1 MFKINCSLFIVLLMF
16 AYPNII
22 PQTVPKSA
30 NTKTSTQCRWV
41 GTVKSANFLY
51 GEQTIV
57 ANVIFEFDRNTS
69 IGPLYKLTG
78 GNATWSA
85 TGMAGDCKVS
95 GGPLQFDISADSG
108 DIGDLSINSDGT
120 YIGGGGFSKLG
131 PTHELVTFNCP
142 EDIFS
147 TATTCSEFMIGKAN
161 LGWDWDTIQVGG
173 VMSGSVEEKA
183 GDFVFRSFH
192 WDLHLEGADTKLFVE
207 SDEYD
212 DWLPTAGKN
221 ENDIG
226 TKISFR
232 AKLLEAD
239 GTTACAIADS
249 IKFELINV
257 SNEPGI
263 ALNFPDENKA
273 EEDWDLHF
281 IQEFNLPDDVMSSD
295 RLSLVTKGGSEAIVL
310 IPSFD
315 WGAYGKLKVTAFM
328 HGGKIIT
335 GFLKSNPGMTE
346 IPIPK
351 RSGTSKIADKWKK
364 DKEVVSL
371 ADDDDAENEP
381 VGDGLVDGH
390 VGDGFTLYE
399 EYRGFYENGKHIF
412 GDPKRKDLFI
422 YTSIQAYIPG
432 IQLFKGL
439 TKLNVHYR
447 LTENEFDTK
456 KRMMNFNHTD
466 APHQTDQH
474 GLWVKQVANLG
485 YSFTPFLG
493 PPKRVDSVNIS
504 NTANINTIFVFDNN
518 RIEERHNLVRAV
530 AHELG
535 HAVRIDHHGPD
546 QGPGSDQTNSY
557 KSSVDN
563 NNGTISS
570 HWRIIENGLDTI
582 DARLEN
588 DNPYTDKFTDTAY
601 IGVWGA
607 QHSGFEDCIMKYAVA
622 FAYIPGPNTTGKI
635 RYVTGINERTGMKLC
650 ETKDGTGVNDNNR
663 KPRPRYG
670 PAAIGLYGNC
680 KSRFCVNDKYH

>member
-1 MFKINCSLFIVLLMF
+1 MYKIKCSFLIALLLFSYSIVSS
-16 AYPNII
+16 
-22 PQTVPKSA
+22 QTAPKSTI
-30 NTKTSTQCRWV
+30 TKAVAKCKWV
-41 GTVKSANFLY
+41 GTVRTTYKSAGAIETL
-51 GEQTIV
+51 GGT
-57 ANVIFEFDRNTS
+57 VIYESDPTS
-69 IGPLYKLTG
+69 SFPEWEYILTG
-78 GNATWSA
+78 GNLTWSA
-85 TGMAGDCKVS
+85 SGTTATGCVVT
-95 GGPLQFDISADSG
+95 GGPLTFEIVPSIPEVTGALIFSVYYGGSG
-108 DIGDLSINSDGT
+108 VFLRILNERVTITCPDRPIEYGIPSVYGFQ
-120 YIGGGGFSKLG
+120 IGGREEDTIWRNGVISGSIEQSAGGFTYSR
-131 PTHELVTFNCP
+131 E
-142 EDIFS
+142 
-147 TATTCSEFMIGKAN
+147 
-161 LGWDWDTIQVGG
+161 
-173 VMSGSVEEKA
+173 
-183 GDFVFRSFH
+183 
-192 WDLHLEGADTKLFVE
+192 WDLHQEGVDTKLSVE

-212 DWLPTAGKN
+212 NWLPTAGKDEN
-221 ENDIG
+221 EIG
-226 TKISFR
+226 LPITFR

-249 IKFELINV
+249 FKFELISV
-257 SNEPGI
+257 SNEPGV

-273 EEDWDLHF
+273 KEDWDLHF
-281 IQEFNLPDDVMSSD
+281 IQELNHPTDVMSSD
-295 RLSLVTKGGSEAIVL
+295 RLSLITKEGSEAVVF

-328 HGGKIIT
+328 HGGYVIY
-335 GFLKSNPGMTE
+335 GFLKGHPGMTE

-364 DKEVVSL
+364 DNGVDGL

-381 VGDGLVDGH
+381 AGDGLVEGH

-422 YTSIQAYIPG
+422 YTSLQAYIPG
-432 IQLFKGL
+432 IQLFKAL
-439 TKLNVHYR
+439 TKLKVHYK
-447 LTENEFDTK
+447 LNTSEFDTK

-474 GLWVKQVANLG
+474 GLWITQVATG
-485 YSFTPFLG
+485 ASFTPSLG

-504 NTANINTIFVFDNN
+504 NTANINTIFVMDNN
-518 RIEERHNLVRAV
+518 RIEERDNLVRVV

-546 QGPGSDQTNSY
+546 QGPSSDQPDNSY
-557 KSSVDN
+557 KSEQVMAI
-563 NNGTISS
+563 NNGTIIFS

-588 DNPYTDKFTDTAY
+588 NRPYTDAFPDTAY

-607 QHSGFEDCIMKYAVA
+607 QHSGFEDCVMKYIVA
-622 FAYIPGPNTTGKI
+622 FAYIPGPSTTGKI

-650 ETKDGTGVNDNNR
+650 ETKDGTGVNDRNR
-663 KPRPRYG
+663 PPRPRYG
-670 PAAIGLYGNC
+670 PAASGDYGNC